1 MRISTQTSQV
11 QSMIDQKQPEEFG
24 MVKLIG

>member
-11 QSMIDQKQPEEFG
+11 QSMIDHKQPKNVE
-24 MVKLIG
+24 